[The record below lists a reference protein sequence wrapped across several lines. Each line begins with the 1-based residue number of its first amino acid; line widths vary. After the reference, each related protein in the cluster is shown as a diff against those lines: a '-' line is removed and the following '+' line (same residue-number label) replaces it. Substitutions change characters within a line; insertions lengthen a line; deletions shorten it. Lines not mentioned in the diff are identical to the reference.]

1 MNQCN
6 VNLSISPS
14 HYCSQIYPRGIL
26 QSDYSVFKRSGN
38 EPKKVDEEIEQCVTS
53 SQTSM
58 ANKLCVICYC
68 RLSDQMTE
76 SNQEKEITV
85 LACKH
90 AFHLRCFSRW
100 IEVQKVCP
108 LCRKSAQDSTSL
120 SEN

>member
-1 MNQCN
+1 MNEDS

-26 QSDYSVFKRSGN
+26 QSDYNVFKRSAN
-38 EPKKVDEEIEQCVTS
+38 ESKKVDQETEQCVTS

-68 RLSDQMTE
+68 RLADQM
-76 SNQEKEITV
+76 SGNNQEKEITV
-85 LACKH
+85 LSCKH

-100 IEVQKVCP
+100 MEVQKVCP
-108 LCRKSAQDSTSL
+108 VCRTST
-120 SEN
+120 